1 MKRSFS
7 LSSLLPKIKKGRC
20 EERII
25 ISFFPFDGTKTRKKK
40 VKTPL
45 SLSLSLSLS
54 LLFFFFPFPPFCF
67 LTLTKNN
74 GERAELTPW
83 VALRSVKPS

>member
-20 EERII
+20 EERSI

-45 SLSLSLSLS
+45 SLSLSLSL
-54 LLFFFFPFPPFCF
+54 LFIFFPFPPLCF
-67 LTLTKNN
+67 LALTKNN